1 VDTMIGRLGLC
12 LMAGSLV
19 LAASAGCGR
28 PARGSETAAST
39 SASAPAPDLGIQVLV
54 QSGSQ
59 DAQPLVASVTSS
71 LTSALT
77 SAGYRLVERDGKPDV
92 QAKVTVSA
100 TEEQSLF
107 NVEVNGKRSVSYKV
121 VLNASFVSASDSSV
135 VDQAVTEFSSSD
147 GSVDAAAIDKIVAQ
161 LGSTGKLAAY
171 SGKLK
176 AKARE
181 EEQKIEQQEEDLWRA
196 ADVESC
202 RKPTA
207 SKACDG
213 VRAYIQ
219 KYPAGK
225 YTADGRKAMQ
235 EGDAHMASVEEESV
249 WAASV
254 VEQCQKP
261 TKSYDCKPVENY
273 LKRYPTGAHAA
284 DAKAAIKSS
293 EKAREELQ
301 KKEEA
306 KQKKASREECNK
318 DCQRYYKGAHPRFYS
333 MLVSRCVQT
342 ECD

>member
-1 VDTMIGRLGLC
+1 VTTIGRLGLC

-19 LAASAGCGR
+19 LSASAGCGR
-28 PARGSETAAST
+28 PARGTETAASH
-39 SASAPAPDLGIQVLV
+39 APSAPAPDLGIQVLV
-54 QSGSQ
+54 QPGSQ
-59 DAQPLVASVTSS
+59 DAQPLVANVTSS

-100 TEEQSLF
+100 TEEPSLF
-107 NVEVNGKRSVSYKV
+107 QVQVNGKRAVSYKV
-121 VLNASFVSASDSSV
+121 VLDASFVSASDASV

-147 GSVDAAAIDKIVAQ
+147 GNVDAGAIQKIVAQ
-161 LGSTGKLAAY
+161 LGTTGKLAAY

-181 EEQKIEQQEEDLWRA
+181 EEQKLEQAEDNLWKA

-202 RKPTA
+202 RTAAA

-213 VRAYIQ
+213 VRAYIA

-235 EGDAHMASVEEESV
+235 EGDAHMASVQEENV
-249 WAASV
+249 WAAAV
-254 VEQCQKP
+254 VEQCRKP
-261 TKSYDCKPVENY
+261 TKSYDCKPVEDY
-273 LKRYPTGAHAA
+273 LRKYPTGAHAA
-284 DAKAAIKSS
+284 EAKSTLKSS
-293 EKAREELQ
+293 EKTREDLA

-306 KQKKASREECNK
+306 NRKQASRDECNK
-318 DCQRYYKGAHPRFYS
+318 DCQRYYKGVHPRYYS
-333 MLVSRCVQT
+333 TLVSRCVQT
-342 ECD
+342 ECN